1 MQTLLEVLRK
11 GLTPETV
18 KGLHPLEKSKK
29 VIKGMKDELGGK
41 LMKEFTALRPKMYCY
56 VTDDRFVDKKAKGT
70 KKCIIKLEIKFGTSK
85 SVRKVVRCY

>member
-1 MQTLLEVLRK
+1 
-11 GLTPETV
+11 
-18 KGLHPLEKSKK
+18 
-29 VIKGMKDELGGK
+29 MKDELGGK

-85 SVRKVVRCY
+85 SATKVKFKVQE